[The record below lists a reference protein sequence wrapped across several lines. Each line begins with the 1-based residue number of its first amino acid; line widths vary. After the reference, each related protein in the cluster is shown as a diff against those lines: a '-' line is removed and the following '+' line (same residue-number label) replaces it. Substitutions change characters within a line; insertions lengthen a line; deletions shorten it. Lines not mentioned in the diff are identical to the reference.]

1 MSTFQRGRGRGRGGR
16 GGGQQ
21 RSAGIN
27 KEYLKQHLNDF
38 FGTRNG
44 ITLQP
49 QENVNYTLETLTYM
63 TPHNVADK
71 ITQIII
77 DQMQPNTPILL
88 IECCAGIGGNT
99 LSFLENPN
107 VGAVASYEL
116 RPDRRQMLKN
126 NIQAYNLGAKAA
138 VQEGPFEG
146 VSVDNAGA
154 VLYLDP
160 PWLPEGVSGTEAGKE
175 RYIMSGMKIGDY
187 TLEQWMAAMPHVAM
201 IVIRVP
207 PGYQLG
213 IVPGWQVGKI
223 DLGKSDLLVAISSAG
238 MEKAPIWSQKF
249 GQKVEPLK
257 TLHVETK
264 ATEIWRRELH
274 TFLQTLLTQ
283 FLGSETATALLTPE
297 YMPAWER
304 AFTHMSS
311 EPTDNYEFYETL
323 GDKILKSTFAVYM
336 TDKMGELS
344 SQAMTEYENR
354 YMSKMFQRQLAD
366 RFHFSDYIR
375 IRDSEITVSI
385 KEDLFESF
393 VGALYE
399 VTQKMYGRGPGFD
412 FAYRFLFYAMQG
424 VEFNPEYI
432 HGHPKTQVTQIF
444 SRLAWGIPIENVEK
458 LDHGVRVTIELTP
471 TAIQFLQNKGIRVT
485 NPVLA
490 SDTASTK
497 KGGSS
502 QAYERALQKLA
513 EIGATREWVEEQ
525 RNIIEWSHPEYQPYL
540 PAARARLE
548 REGYERMY
556 FLTPRYSITPTSC
569 TVQLIG
575 VRKSDKKLVTIE
587 SLSACDINS
596 GKIEV
601 LKNYAEGK

>member
-1 MSTFQRGRGRGRGGR
+1 MSTPYHSRGGFRQRG
-16 GGGQQ
+16 
-21 RSAGIN
+21 SN
-27 KEYLKQHLNDF
+27 KTYLKQHLNDF

-49 QENVNYTLETLTYM
+49 QENVNYTLETLADM
-63 TPHNVADK
+63 TPHNVADR

-77 DQMQPNTPILL
+77 EQMQPNTPILL

-99 LSFLENPN
+99 LSFLENAN

-146 VSVDNAGA
+146 VSLENAGA

-160 PWLPEGVSGTEAGKE
+160 PWLPEGVDKAGKE
-175 RYIMSGMKIGDY
+175 QYIMSGIKIGDY
-187 TLEQWMAAMPHVAM
+187 TLEQWMAAMPHLAM

-207 PGYQLG
+207 PGYKLG
-213 IVPGWQVGKI
+213 IVPGFQVGRI
-223 DLGKSDLLVAISSAG
+223 DLNKSDLLVAVSPAG
-238 MEKAPIWSQKF
+238 MEKAPIWARKF
-249 GQKVEPLK
+249 GQKIEPLK
-257 TLHVETK
+257 TMHVESKT
-264 ATEIWRRELH
+264 THIWRQELH
-274 TFLQTLLTQ
+274 TFLQNFLTQ
-283 FLGSETATALLTPE
+283 FLGSDTATALLAPA
-297 YMPAWER
+297 YMPIWER

-323 GDKILKSTFAVYM
+323 GDKILKSTFAVYL
-336 TDKMGELS
+336 TDKLGELS

-354 YMSKMFQRQLAD
+354 YMSKLFQRQLAE
-366 RFHFSDYIR
+366 RLHFADFIR

-385 KEDLFESF
+385 KEDLFEAF
-393 VGALYE
+393 VGALYD
-399 VTQKMYGRGPGFD
+399 VTQKVFGRGPGFD
-412 FAYRFLFYAMQG
+412 FAYRFIFYAMQG
-424 VEFNPEYI
+424 VEFNPDYI
-432 HGHPKTQVTQIF
+432 YGHPKSQVTQIF

-458 LDHGVRVTIELTP
+458 LDHSVRVTIELTP
-471 TAIQFLQNKGIRVT
+471 IALQFLQNKGLRVT
-485 NPVLA
+485 NPLLA
-490 SDTASTK
+490 SEVASTK
-497 KGGSS
+497 KGSSS
-502 QAYERALQKLA
+502 QAYERALLKLF
-513 EIGATREWVEEQ
+513 ELGVTREWVEEQ

-540 PAARARLE
+540 PAARARLD

-556 FLTPRYSITPTSC
+556 FLTPRYSITPNSC

-575 VRKSDKKLVTIE
+575 VRRSDKKLVTIG

-596 GKIEV
+596 GKIDV